1 MVVGHA
7 ATLEATTRQLIGQQP
22 RPAQEFVKIVQKVR
36 RREGEGRGGEKKG
49 GRGEGGEG
57 RGDERR
63 EGRGGERTGKEGKGE
78 GGEVRGEARKEGRGE
93 EGRRGRSTLAHPF

>member
-36 RREGEGRGGEKKG
+36 RREGEGRGGE
-49 GRGEGGEG
+49 R
-57 RGDERR
+57 
-63 EGRGGERTGKEGKGE
+63 KEGKGE

-93 EGRRGRSTLAHPF
+93 EGQP

>member
-36 RREGEGRGGEKKG
+36 RREGEGKGGEMKG
-49 GRGEGGEG
+49 GREGEGKGQEKRG
-57 RGDERR
+57 RER
-63 EGRGGERTGKEGKGE
+63 EGR
-78 GGEVRGEARKEGRGE
+78 
-93 EGRRGRSTLAHPF
+93 

>member
-36 RREGEGRGGEKKG
+36 RREGEGGEKKG
-49 GRGEGGEG
+49 GRGGERRGRRKEGVE
-57 RGDERR
+57 R
-63 EGRGGERTGKEGKGE
+63 EGRGGE
-78 GGEVRGEARKEGRGE
+78 GRGQE
-93 EGRRGRSTLAHPF
+93 KKGG

>member
-36 RREGEGRGGEKKG
+36 RREGEGRGGEMKG
-49 GRGEGGEG
+49 GREGEGKGQEKRG
-57 RGDERR
+57 RER
-63 EGRGGERTGKEGKGE
+63 EGR
-78 GGEVRGEARKEGRGE
+78 
-93 EGRRGRSTLAHPF
+93 